1 MTRRWCWFTT
11 QVRRGALGSRW
22 WLGCALAL
30 GLAVA
35 LILALNSARL
45 LPAGLA
51 STVDVVAQII
61 GRDLQTA
68 APIGAVQARETPE
81 RIVRIDAAELPVE
94 ARNTIVLI
102 KKGGPFPY
110 RKDGTVFGNFE
121 KRLPLHERGYYLE
134 YTVPTPGARDRGARR
149 IVAGKAGELYYTD
162 NHYQSFKRVRE

>member
-1 MTRRWCWFTT
+1 MTRRWGAISA
-11 QVRRGALGSRW
+11 QVRRGARGSQW

-30 GLAVA
+30 GLTIA
-35 LILALNSARL
+35 LSLAPNAARL

-51 STVDVVAQII
+51 SAADVVAQIT
-61 GRDLQTA
+61 GRVLQAVALT
-68 APIGAVQARETPE
+68 GAVQARETPE
-81 RIVRIDAAELPVE
+81 RIAPIDVAELPVE
-94 ARNTIVLI
+94 ARNAIVLI
-102 KKGGPFPY
+102 KRGGPFPY